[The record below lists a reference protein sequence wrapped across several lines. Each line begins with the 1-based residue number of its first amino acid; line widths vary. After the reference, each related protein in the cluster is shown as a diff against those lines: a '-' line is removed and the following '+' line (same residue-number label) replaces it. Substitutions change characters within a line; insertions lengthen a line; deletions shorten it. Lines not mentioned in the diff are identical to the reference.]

1 MNPSEKNTYQKETKI
16 FKNIKNKNNYYIER
30 KNKIIYFCDVIKGTR
45 TFSNYIWFILLLISG
60 IAAITIG
67 ISTYLFDIKK
77 NFYFGDFSNIK
88 FLPQGILLTF
98 YGTCAILISFV
109 ISFLLIFDLGSGNNE
124 IFVKEKRISLSR
136 KNFPNYR
143 PLENKIPFTQEH
155 LYLVYKFSEINC
167 LELEII
173 NGINPKRI
181 IYLLLKDG
189 RRIPL
194 TPANRIEDLDQIELK
209 TIYLAKLVGVTIKLN
224 DKSY

>member
-1 MNPSEKNTYQKETKI
+1 MNPSEKNTYHKETKI
-16 FKNIKNKNNYYIER
+16 FKNIRNKNNYYIER

-45 TFSNYIWFILLLISG
+45 TFSNYIWFILLLVTG
-60 IAAITIG
+60 ITAITVG
-67 ISTYLFDIKK
+67 VSTYFMDIKK
-77 NFYFGDFSNIK
+77 NFYFEDFSNIK

-98 YGTCAILISFV
+98 YGASAVLISFV

-124 IFVKEKRISLSR
+124 IFIKQKRIRLSR
-136 KNFPNYR
+136 KSFPNYK
-143 PLENKIPFTQEH
+143 PLDSKIPFTQEH
-155 LYLVYKFSEINC
+155 LYLVYEFSEVRY

-181 IYLLLKDG
+181 IYLILKDG

-194 TPANRIEDLDQIELK
+194 TPANGIEDLAQIELK
-209 TIYLAKLVGVTIKLN
+209 TIYLAKLIGVTIKLN

>member
-1 MNPSEKNTYQKETKI
+1 MNPSEKTIYQKETKI

-30 KNKIIYFCDVIKGTR
+30 KNKIIYFCDVVKGTR

-60 IAAITIG
+60 IGAIKIG
-67 ISTYLFDIKK
+67 ISSYLFDIKK
-77 NFYFGDFSNIK
+77 NFFFENVSNIR

-98 YGTCAILISFV
+98 YGACAVLISFI

-124 IFVKEKRISLSR
+124 IFIKEKRISLSR
-136 KNFPNYR
+136 KNFPNYQL
-143 PLENKIPFTQEH
+143 LENKIPFKQEH
-155 LYLVYKFSEINC
+155 LYLVYKFSEIGS

-181 IYLLLKDG
+181 IYLILKDG

-194 TPANRIEDLDQIELK
+194 TPANGIENLAQIELK
-209 TIYLAKLVGVTIKLN
+209 TIYLAKLIGVNIKLN